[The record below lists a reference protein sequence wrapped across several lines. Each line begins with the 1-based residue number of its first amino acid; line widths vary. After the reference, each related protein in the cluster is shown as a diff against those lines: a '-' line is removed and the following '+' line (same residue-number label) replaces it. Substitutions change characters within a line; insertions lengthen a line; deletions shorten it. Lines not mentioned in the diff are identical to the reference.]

1 MLSAFEITSVAAT
14 GAGAW
19 WKGVKYNVEID
30 FTIFSFGLAAQFS
43 RQSRGRCVWVC
54 VCVCV
59 CECAFNTLEAMKD

>member
-30 FTIFSFGLAAQFS
+30 FTIFSFGLAAQFFPS
-43 RQSRGRCVWVC
+43 KQSTVGRCRRRKRV
-54 VCVCV
+54 
-59 CECAFNTLEAMKD
+59 CAFNTLEAMKD